1 MSKIRVRS
9 YLDGNAPQFKA
20 AEKNG
25 IIPFMKAMFEQESYG
40 NIIPIGHQIDL
51 VNNQLI
57 LEFDHNP
64 GYSAGNL
71 VQIVGSGLRSF
82 TDNFFRVVSND
93 DARLYLKYD
102 FNTLDPIPVDFD
114 STSLVVRHAPMDW
127 EVLYSTDTQ
136 FSMRSKN
143 ETSSKTILT
152 YKRPQ
157 NTTYDTSNQL
167 YTTFFHASKGLDVT
181 TGEIFEDYFQKRIQE
196 ISNNTESP
204 YHVRVA
210 GNQNT
215 YSNNLATN
223 NTTTKYPWYLV
234 GDDRFFYL
242 IIGNAHNEG
251 NNNRDY
257 MNFVRNPG
265 NADTRRCVYL
275 FGDPDKMFQDDPEDP
290 TGFIFNTSYYNPI
303 TMYSQLT
310 ANGIDARVSLTEY
323 PSALNNPSNRSHDLA
338 PCIFLRE
345 YNNLPGTTFV
355 ANLHTMSY
363 TGTNSSSAFSYP
375 GPFSH
380 GIYFFPIY
388 TSVMFHD
395 INNSYGHN
403 TSAYLRSKLPWALA
417 PFQSLRN
424 ITNSWVDLDY
434 SIIKAQGKN
443 ILTIVT
449 YAGSNIL
456 HRSVSFELD

>member
-136 FSMRSKN
+136 FSLRSKN
-143 ETSSKTILT
+143 ENSSKNVITF
-152 YKRPQ
+152 KRPQ
-157 NTTYDTSNQL
+157 GSAYDTAANL
-167 YTTFFHASKGLDVT
+167 YCSFTHISKGLDSS
-181 TGEIFEDYFQKRIQE
+181 TGNLIEDYFQKE
-196 ISNNTESP
+196 INSIANNTESP
-204 YHVRVA
+204 FMIRVA
-210 GNQNT
+210 GGNDSFYYQLALDNT
-215 YSNNLATN
+215 SV
-223 NTTTKYPWYLV
+223 KYPWFLI
-234 GDDRFFYL
+234 GDDKFFYL
-242 IIGNAHNEG
+242 VLGNAYHNRQ
-251 NNNRDY
+251 NFY
-257 MNFVRNPG
+257 MNFDRNPG
-265 NADTRRCVYL
+265 NQDTRRCVYM
-275 FGDPDKMFQDDPEDP
+275 FGDPDKILENDLEDP
-290 TGFIFNTSYYNPI
+290 TGFIFNTGYYNP
-303 TMYSQLT
+303 TTLYTQLT
-310 ANGIDARVSLTEY
+310 TNDISQRTSLTEF
-323 PSALNNPSNRSHDLA
+323 PALLNVPSNRAYDTA
-338 PCIFLRE
+338 GCFFLRDFT
-345 YNNLPGTTFV
+345 NLPGNIQR
-355 ANLHTMSY
+355 AGLHTMSFNGGNY
-363 TGTNSSSAFSYP
+363 QSPFSYP

-388 TSVMFHD
+388 TSVMYSDSSGNF
-395 INNSYGHN
+395 NVN

-417 PFQSLRN
+417 PFQSMRN
-424 ITNSWVDLDY
+424 VTNTWVDLDY
-434 SIIKAQGKN
+434 SILKAQGKD
-443 ILTIVT
+443 ILSIVT
-449 YAGSNIL
+449 HASANVL
-456 HRSVSFELD
+456 NRAVHFELD